1 MAQHL
6 NVKGSAVMIG
16 RETMM
21 NITTMENR
29 IKRLESFFGTNN
41 ATVRTLRA
49 EVWAE
54 KATVSRVEKRPPSW
68 LEIIYGRAR

>member
-1 MAQHL
+1 
-6 NVKGSAVMIG
+6 
-16 RETMM
+16 M

-49 EVWAE
+49 QVSAE

-68 LEIIYGRAR
+68 LEIIYGRAG